1 MEYTQELKDT
11 LTLAYNETAKRRH
24 EFVTLEHVLFALC
37 HDKGVRKIMEACGGK
52 PDDLKVELERFFEES
67 LESVPKGREYDPEQ
81 TVAFQRVFQRA
92 VMHVHSAG
100 KNKLD
105 SSNLFVALYRER
117 DSFAVYLLEKQGVT
131 RLDVV
136 RYISHG
142 IAKVTQDEEKHGFE
156 DAAPVPGDDKEEKPK
171 NPLELFTANLNE
183 EAKAGRIDP
192 LIGREKEIERCIQVL
207 ARRRKNNP
215 ILVGEPGVGKTAIA
229 EGLAL
234 KIVSKEVPSVLA
246 DAVIFALDM
255 GALIA
260 GTKFRG
266 EFEERLKAV
275 VRELKKVPGAI
286 LFVDEIHT
294 VVGAGATHD
303 GSLDASNLLKPS
315 LQNGEIRCIGS
326 TTHKDYKSSIEK
338 DHALARRFQK
348 IQIEEPSID
357 DTVQILKGLRSRYEQ
372 FHGVQYTDR
381 ALRTAAEMAAKYINE
396 RFLPDKAIDV
406 VDEAGAATK
415 LLPEEKRP
423 KKIRAK
429 EIEKIVSRMANIP
442 SKSVTVDDR
451 AALQHLERDLKMV
464 IFGQDPAIESL
475 TAAVKLARS
484 GLGSPEKPSGCFLF
498 AGPTGVGKTELAKQ
512 LAKVLGIEFVRF
524 DMSEYMEQHAISRL
538 IGAPPGYVGFDQG
551 GLLTEEIRKK
561 PYCVLLLDEIEKA
574 HQAIYNVL
582 LQVMDHST
590 LTDNSGR
597 RADFRNV
604 VLIMTTNAGAREM
617 TQTSIGFGGGISAK
631 DGKKEIERTFS
642 PEFRNR
648 LDAII
653 HFGHLNE
660 EVILMVVD
668 KFISELDVVLAEKR
682 VTIDLTLAARKWL
695 GEKGYD
701 KQFGARP
708 MARLIQNEIKR
719 PLADAVL
726 FGELAQGGHVD
737 IDVQGEGDARKL
749 VMSFSQLERDEDGK
763 VAEKKKARGLLPE
776 PPPPETENA

>member
-11 LTLAYNETAKRRH
+11 LTLAYNETARRRH

-37 HDKGVRKIMEACGGK
+37 HDKNARKIMEACGGK
-52 PDDLKVELERFFEES
+52 PDEIKTDLERFFDES
-67 LESVPKGREYDPEQ
+67 MESVPKGRDYDPEQ
-81 TVAFQRVFQRA
+81 TIAFQRVFQRA

-100 KNKLD
+100 KSKLD
-105 SSNLFVALYRER
+105 SSNLLVALYRER

-142 IAKVTQDEEKHGFE
+142 ITKIPQEDDKHGFE
-156 DAAPVPGDDKEEKPK
+156 EAVTPPGEGEPKDDKSR
-171 NPLELFTANLNE
+171 NPLELFCANLNR
-183 EAKAGRIDP
+183 EAEAGRIDP
-192 LIGREKEIERCIQVL
+192 LIGREKEVERTIQVL
-207 ARRRKNNP
+207 CRRRKNNP
-215 ILVGEPGVGKTAIA
+215 ILVGDPGVGKTAIA

-234 KIVSKEVPSVLA
+234 KITKREVPDVLQNA
-246 DAVIFALDM
+246 TIYSLDM

-275 VRELKKVPGAI
+275 VREIKKVSGAI
-286 LFVDEIHT
+286 LFIDELHT

-348 IQIEEPSID
+348 IQIEEPSVD
-357 DTVQILKGLRSRYEQ
+357 DTFHILKGLRQRYEQ
-372 FHGVQYTDR
+372 FHGITYTDR
-381 ALRTAAEMAAKYINE
+381 ALRAAAELSAKYINE

-406 VDEAGAATK
+406 VDEAGASVK
-415 LLPEEKRP
+415 LLPVEKRP
-423 KKIRAK
+423 KKIRSK
-429 EIEKIVSRMANIP
+429 DVEKIVARMAQIP
-442 SKSVTVDDR
+442 SRTVNADDR
-451 AALQHLERDLKMV
+451 TALQHLDRDLKMV
-464 IFGQDPAIESL
+464 IFGQDRAVESV
-475 TAAVKLARS
+475 AAAMKLARS
-484 GLGSPEKPSGCFLF
+484 GLSQGEKPSGSFLF
-498 AGPTGVGKTELAKQ
+498 TGPTGVGKTELARQ

-524 DMSEYMEQHAISRL
+524 DMSEYMEKHAVSRL

-574 HQAIYNVL
+574 HYDIFNVL
-582 LQVMDHST
+582 LQVMDHAT

-597 RADFRNV
+597 KADFRNV

-617 TQTSIGFGGGISAK
+617 ASTMIGFGGGISTK
-631 DGKKEIERTFS
+631 DGKKEIERIFS

-648 LDAII
+648 LDAIVS
-653 HFGHLNE
+653 FDHLKE
-660 EVILMVVD
+660 DVILMVVD
-668 KFISELDVVLAEKR
+668 KFINELDVQLAEKK
-682 VTIDLTLAARKWL
+682 VTLDLSVAAKKWLAAR
-695 GEKGYD
+695 GYD

-719 PLADAVL
+719 PLADAIL
-726 FGELAQGGHVD
+726 FGELANGGHVD
-737 IDVQGEGDARKL
+737 IDVQGEDEAAKL
-749 VMSFSQLERDEDGK
+749 VMKYSQLP
-763 VAEKKKARGLLPE
+763 KADDSEAKNPE
-776 PPPPETENA
+776 AIPSA